1 MKSVTLDKLQRPL
14 KDLRISVTD
23 RCNFRCRY
31 CMPEEIFGP
40 DYSFLSND
48 KILSFDEI
56 ERITRIFVSLGVRKL
71 RITGGEPLLRR
82 GLPQLIERL
91 NKIDGVEDIGLTTN
105 GSLLKKFA
113 PDLYKAGLSRVT
125 VSLDSLEEERFF
137 YLNGNRSKVQ
147 RVLEGIQAAAEVGM
161 KIKINMVVQKGK
173 NEQDILQMAQYF
185 KENKHILR
193 FIEYMDV
200 GNYNGWELKE
210 VVSKQEIVNMIHQV
224 MPLERIEANYAG
236 EVATR
241 YRYIGSDEEIGVIS
255 SVTDSFCSSCTRARI
270 SAEGKLYTC
279 LFASKGNDLRELL
292 RSDYTD
298 EEITDVVRDIWN
310 NREDRYSDER
320 LSNSNKKLCLKLKCH
335 ISVVNIKLT

>member
-91 NKIDGVEDIGLTTN
+91 HKIDGVEDIGLTTN

-113 PDLYKAGLSRVT
+113 PDLCKAGLSRVT

-200 GNYNGWELKE
+200 GNYNGWELGE
-210 VVSKQEIVNMIHQV
+210 VISKQEIVNTIHKV
-224 MPLERIEANYAG
+224 MPLERIEANYSG

-241 YRYIGSDEEIGVIS
+241 YRYIGSDDEIGIIS

-292 RSDYTD
+292 RSEHTD
-298 EEITDVVRDIWN
+298 EEIIDVVRDIWN

-320 LSNSNKKLCLKLKCH
+320 LSHTNKKTIPKIEMSH
-335 ISVVNIKLT
+335 IGG

>member
-48 KILSFDEI
+48 KMLSFDEI

-82 GLPQLIERL
+82 GLPKLIERL
-91 NKIDGVEDIGLTTN
+91 HKIDGVEDIGLTTN

-185 KENKHILR
+185 KENRHILR

-200 GNYNGWELKE
+200 GNYNGWDLKE
-210 VVSKQEIVNMIHQV
+210 VVSKQEIVNTIHKV
-224 MPLERIEANYAG
+224 MPLERIEANYSG

-241 YRYIGSDEEIGVIS
+241 YRYIGSDEEIGIIS

-292 RSDYTD
+292 RSEHTD
-298 EEITDVVRDIWN
+298 EDITDVVRDIWN

-320 LSNSNKKLCLKLKCH
+320 LNHTNKKTIPKIEMSH
-335 ISVVNIKLT
+335 IGG

>member
-185 KENKHILR
+185 KKNKHILR

-200 GNYNGWELKE
+200 GNYNGWDLKE
-210 VVSKQEIVNMIHQV
+210 VVSKQEIVDTIHQV

-241 YRYIGSDEEIGVIS
+241 YRYIGSDEEMGIIS

-292 RSDYTD
+292 RSEYTD

-310 NREDRYSDER
+310 KREDRYSDER
-320 LSNSNKKLCLKLKCH
+320 LSHTSKKRAPKIEMSH
-335 ISVVNIKLT
+335 IGG

>member
-82 GLPQLIERL
+82 GIPKLIERL
-91 NKIDGVEDIGLTTN
+91 HKIDGVEDIGLTTN

-200 GNYNGWELKE
+200 GNYNGWDLKE
-210 VVSKQEIVNMIHQV
+210 VVSKQEIVDTIHQV
-224 MPLERIEANYAG
+224 MPLERIEANYSG

-241 YRYIGSDEEIGVIS
+241 YRYIGSDEEIGIIS
-255 SVTDSFCSSCTRARI
+255 SVTDSFCLSCTRARI

-292 RSDYTD
+292 RSEHTD
-298 EEITDVVRDIWN
+298 EDITDVVRDIWN

-320 LSNSNKKLCLKLKCH
+320 LNHKNKNTIPKIEMSH
-335 ISVVNIKLT
+335 IGG

>member
-1 MKSVTLDKLQRPL
+1 MKSITLDKLHRPL

-82 GLPQLIERL
+82 GLPELIERL

-200 GNYNGWELKE
+200 GNYNGWELGE
-210 VVSKQEIVNMIHQV
+210 VISKQEIVNTIREV
-224 MPLERIEANYAG
+224 MPLERIEANYPG

-241 YRYIGSDEEIGVIS
+241 YRYIGSDEEIGIIS
-255 SVTDSFCSSCTRARI
+255 SVIDSFCSSCTRARI

-279 LFASKGNDLRELL
+279 LFASKGNDLRALL
-292 RSDYTD
+292 RSGDTD
-298 EEITDVVRDIWN
+298 EEITAVIHDIWN

-320 LSNSNKKLCLKLKCH
+320 LSHTNKKTMPKIEMSH
-335 ISVVNIKLT
+335 IGG

>member
-113 PDLYKAGLSRVT
+113 PNLYKAGLSRVT
-125 VSLDSLEEERFF
+125 VSLDSLEEDRFF

-210 VVSKQEIVNMIHQV
+210 VVSKQEIVDAIHQV
-224 MPLERIEANYAG
+224 MPL
-236 EVATR
+236 
-241 YRYIGSDEEIGVIS
+241 
-255 SVTDSFCSSCTRARI
+255 
-270 SAEGKLYTC
+270 
-279 LFASKGNDLRELL
+279 
-292 RSDYTD
+292 
-298 EEITDVVRDIWN
+298 
-310 NREDRYSDER
+310 
-320 LSNSNKKLCLKLKCH
+320 
-335 ISVVNIKLT
+335 

>member
-1 MKSVTLDKLQRPL
+1 MKSVTLDKLDRPL

-31 CMPEEIFGP
+31 CMPEEIFGR

-71 RITGGEPLLRR
+71 RITGGEPLLRK
-82 GLPQLIERL
+82 GLPELIQRL
-91 NKIDGVEDIGLTTN
+91 NEIEGVEDIGLTTN

-125 VSLDSLEEERFF
+125 VSLDSLNEERFS
-137 YLNGNRSKVQ
+137 YLNGNRSKVKT
-147 RVLEGIQAAAEVGM
+147 VLAGIQAAAEAGM
-161 KIKINMVVQKGK
+161 KIKMNMVVQKGK
-173 NEQDILQMAQYF
+173 NEQDIVQMAEYF

-200 GNYNGWELKE
+200 GNFNGWELGE
-210 VVSKQEIVNMIHQV
+210 VVSKQEIVEMIHKV
-224 MPLERIEANYAG
+224 MPLERIEANYPG

-241 YRYIGSDEEIGVIS
+241 YRYIGSDEEIGIIS

-279 LFASKGNDLRELL
+279 LFASKGNNLKELL
-292 RSDYTD
+292 RFGYTD
-298 EEITDVVRDIWN
+298 EEITNVIRDIWN
-310 NREDRYSDER
+310 NRSDRYSDER
-320 LSNSNKKLCLKLKCH
+320 LSNTNKKAMPKIEMSH
-335 ISVVNIKLT
+335 IGG

>member
-82 GLPQLIERL
+82 GLPKLIERL

-200 GNYNGWELKE
+200 GNYNGWDLKE
-210 VVSKQEIVNMIHQV
+210 VVSKQEIVDTIHQV
-224 MPLERIEANYAG
+224 MPLERIEANYSG

-241 YRYIGSDEEIGVIS
+241 YRYIGSDEEIGIIS

-292 RSDYTD
+292 RSEHTD
-298 EEITDVVRDIWN
+298 EDIKDLVRDIWN

-320 LSNSNKKLCLKLKCH
+320 LNHTNKKTIPKIEMSH
-335 ISVVNIKLT
+335 IGG

>member
-1 MKSVTLDKLQRPL
+1 MKSVTLDKLDRPL

-31 CMPEEIFGP
+31 CMPEEIFGR

-71 RITGGEPLLRR
+71 RITGGEPLLRKD
-82 GLPQLIERL
+82 LPELIQRL
-91 NKIDGVEDIGLTTN
+91 NEIDGVEDIGLTTN

-125 VSLDSLEEERFF
+125 VSLDSLNEERFS
-137 YLNGNRSKVQ
+137 YLNGNRSKVKT
-147 RVLEGIQAAAEVGM
+147 VLAGIQAAAEAGM
-161 KIKINMVVQKGK
+161 KIKMNMVVQKGK
-173 NEQDILQMAQYF
+173 NEQDIVQMAEYF

-200 GNYNGWELKE
+200 GNFNGWELGE
-210 VVSKQEIVNMIHQV
+210 VVSKQEIVEMIHKV
-224 MPLERIEANYAG
+224 MPLERIEANYLG

-241 YRYIGSDEEIGVIS
+241 YRYIGSDEEIGIIS

-279 LFASKGNDLRELL
+279 LFASKGNNLKELL
-292 RSDYTD
+292 RFGYTD
-298 EEITDVVRDIWN
+298 EEITNVIRDIWN
-310 NREDRYSDER
+310 NRSDRYSDER
-320 LSNSNKKLCLKLKCH
+320 LSNTNKKAMPKIEMSH
-335 ISVVNIKLT
+335 IGG

>member
-210 VVSKQEIVNMIHQV
+210 VVSKQEIVDMIHQV

-241 YRYIGSDEEIGVIS
+241 YRYIGSNEEIGVIS

-320 LSNSNKKLCLKLKCH
+320 LSNSNKKAMPKIEMSH
-335 ISVVNIKLT
+335 IGG

>member
-82 GLPQLIERL
+82 GLPKLIERL

-200 GNYNGWELKE
+200 GNYNGWDLKE
-210 VVSKQEIVNMIHQV
+210 VVSKQEIVDTIHQV
-224 MPLERIEANYAG
+224 MPLERIEANYSG

-241 YRYIGSDEEIGVIS
+241 YRYIGSDEEIGIIS

-292 RSDYTD
+292 RSEHTD
-298 EEITDVVRDIWN
+298 EDITDVVRDIWN

-320 LSNSNKKLCLKLKCH
+320 LNHTSKKTIPKIEMSH
-335 ISVVNIKLT
+335 IGG

>member
-137 YLNGNRSKVQ
+137 YLNGNRSKIQ

-210 VVSKQEIVNMIHQV
+210 VVSKQEIVDMIHQV

-292 RSDYTD
+292 RSEYTD
-298 EEITDVVRDIWN
+298 EEITDAVRDIWN

-320 LSNSNKKLCLKLKCH
+320 LSNSNKKAMPKIEMSH
-335 ISVVNIKLT
+335 IGG

>member
-147 RVLEGIQAAAEVGM
+147 RGLEGIQAAAEVGM

-200 GNYNGWELKE
+200 GNYNGWDLKE
-210 VVSKQEIVNMIHQV
+210 VVSKQEIVDTIHQV

-241 YRYIGSDEEIGVIS
+241 YRYIGSDEEIGIIS

-292 RSDYTD
+292 RSEYTD

-310 NREDRYSDER
+310 KREDRYSDER
-320 LSNSNKKLCLKLKCH
+320 LSHTSKKRAPKIEMSH
-335 ISVVNIKLT
+335 IGG

>member
-200 GNYNGWELKE
+200 GNYNGWDLKE
-210 VVSKQEIVNMIHQV
+210 VVSKQEIVDTIHQV

-241 YRYIGSDEEIGVIS
+241 YRYIGSDEEIGIIS

-279 LFASKGNDLRELL
+279 LFASKENDLRELL
-292 RSDYTD
+292 RSEYND
-298 EEITDVVRDIWN
+298 EEIKDIVSDIWN

-320 LSNSNKKLCLKLKCH
+320 LSHTSKKRAPKIEMSH
-335 ISVVNIKLT
+335 IGG

>member
-200 GNYNGWELKE
+200 GNYNGWDLKE
-210 VVSKQEIVNMIHQV
+210 VVSKQEIVDTIHQV

-279 LFASKGNDLRELL
+279 LFASKGSDLRELL
-292 RSDYTD
+292 RSEYTD
-298 EEITDVVRDIWN
+298 EEITDIVSDIWN

-320 LSNSNKKLCLKLKCH
+320 LSNSNKKAMPKIEMSH
-335 ISVVNIKLT
+335 IGG

>member
-200 GNYNGWELKE
+200 GNYNGWDLKE
-210 VVSKQEIVNMIHQV
+210 VVSKQEIVDTIHQV
-224 MPLERIEANYAG
+224 MPLERIEANYTG

-241 YRYIGSDEEIGVIS
+241 YRYIGSDEEIGIIS

-292 RSDYTD
+292 RSEYTD

-310 NREDRYSDER
+310 KREDRYSVER
-320 LSNSNKKLCLKLKCH
+320 LSHTSKRRAPKIEMSH
-335 ISVVNIKLT
+335 IGG

>member
-210 VVSKQEIVNMIHQV
+210 VVSKQEIVDMIHQV

-241 YRYIGSDEEIGVIS
+241 YRYIGSDEEVGVIS

-298 EEITDVVRDIWN
+298 EEITDVVCDIWN

-320 LSNSNKKLCLKLKCH
+320 LSNSNKKVIPKIEMSH
-335 ISVVNIKLT
+335 IGG

>member
-1 MKSVTLDKLQRPL
+1 MKSVTLDKLHRPL

-56 ERITRIFVSLGVRKL
+56 ERVTRIFVSLGVRKL
-71 RITGGEPLLRR
+71 RITGGEPLLRKN
-82 GLPQLIERL
+82 LPELIQRL

-125 VSLDSLEEERFF
+125 VSLDSLDEERFA
-137 YLNGNRSKVQ
+137 YLNGNRSKVKT
-147 RVLEGIQAAAEVGM
+147 VLGGIQAAAEVGM
-161 KIKINMVVQKGK
+161 KIKMNMVVQKGK
-173 NEQDILQMAQYF
+173 NEQDIVQMAQYF

-200 GNYNGWELKE
+200 GNFNGWELGE
-210 VVSKQEIVNMIHQV
+210 VVSKQEILEMINKV
-224 MPLERIEANYAG
+224 MPLERIEANYPG

-241 YRYIGSDEEIGVIS
+241 YRYIGSDEEIGIIS

-279 LFASKGNDLRELL
+279 LFASKGNDFRELL
-292 RSDYTD
+292 RSGYTD
-298 EEITDVVRDIWN
+298 EEITDAICDIWN
-310 NREDRYSDER
+310 NRSDRYSDER
-320 LSNSNKKLCLKLKCH
+320 LSNTNKKTLPKIEMSH
-335 ISVVNIKLT
+335 IGG

>member
-1 MKSVTLDKLQRPL
+1 MNMKSVTLDKLQRPL

-82 GLPQLIERL
+82 GLPKLIERL
-91 NKIDGVEDIGLTTN
+91 HKIDGVEDIGLTTN

-185 KENKHILR
+185 KENRHILR

-200 GNYNGWELKE
+200 GNYNGWDLKE
-210 VVSKQEIVNMIHQV
+210 VVSKQEIVNTIHKV
-224 MPLERIEANYAG
+224 MPLERIEANYSG

-241 YRYIGSDEEIGVIS
+241 YRYIGSDEEIGIIS

-292 RSDYTD
+292 RSEHTD
-298 EEITDVVRDIWN
+298 EDITDVVRDIWN

-320 LSNSNKKLCLKLKCH
+320 LNHTNKKTIPKIEMSH
-335 ISVVNIKLT
+335 IGG

>member
-82 GLPQLIERL
+82 GLPELIERL
-91 NKIDGVEDIGLTTN
+91 HKIDGVEDIGLTTN

-113 PDLYKAGLSRVT
+113 PELYKAGLSRVT

-161 KIKINMVVQKGK
+161 KVKINMVVQKGK

-210 VVSKQEIVNMIHQV
+210 VVSKQEIVDAIHKI

-241 YRYIGSDEEIGVIS
+241 YRYIGSDEEIGIIS

-292 RSDYTD
+292 RSGYTD

-320 LSNSNKKLCLKLKCH
+320 LSNSNKKPMPKIEMSH
-335 ISVVNIKLT
+335 IGG

>member
-82 GLPQLIERL
+82 GLPKLIERL

-105 GSLLKKFA
+105 GSLLKEFA

-200 GNYNGWELKE
+200 GNYNGWDLKE
-210 VVSKQEIVNMIHQV
+210 VVSKQEIVDTIHQV
-224 MPLERIEANYAG
+224 MPLERIEANYSG

-241 YRYIGSDEEIGVIS
+241 YRYIGSDEEIGIIS

-292 RSDYTD
+292 RSEHTD
-298 EEITDVVRDIWN
+298 EDITDVVRDIWN

-320 LSNSNKKLCLKLKCH
+320 LNHTNKKTIPKIEMSH
-335 ISVVNIKLT
+335 IGG

>member
-91 NKIDGVEDIGLTTN
+91 NKINGVEDIGLTTN

-200 GNYNGWELKE
+200 GNYNGWDLKE
-210 VVSKQEIVNMIHQV
+210 VVSKQEIVDTIHQV
-224 MPLERIEANYAG
+224 MPLERIEANYTG

-241 YRYIGSDEEIGVIS
+241 YRYIGSDEEIGIIS

-292 RSDYTD
+292 RSEYND
-298 EEITDVVRDIWN
+298 EEITDIVSDIWN

-320 LSNSNKKLCLKLKCH
+320 LSHTSKKRAPKIEMSH
-335 ISVVNIKLT
+335 IGG

>member
-1 MKSVTLDKLQRPL
+1 MKSVTLDKLHRPL

-82 GLPQLIERL
+82 GLPELIERL

-105 GSLLKKFA
+105 GSLLKKFV

-161 KIKINMVVQKGK
+161 KVKINMVVQKGK

-200 GNYNGWELKE
+200 GNYNGWELGE
-210 VVSKQEIVNMIHQV
+210 VISKQEIVNTIREV
-224 MPLERIEANYAG
+224 MPLERIEANYPG

-241 YRYIGSDEEIGVIS
+241 YRYIGSDEEIGIIS

-279 LFASKGNDLRELL
+279 LFASKGNDLRALL
-292 RSDYTD
+292 RSGYTD
-298 EEITDVVRDIWN
+298 EEITAVIHDIWN

-320 LSNSNKKLCLKLKCH
+320 LSHTNKKTMPKIEMSH
-335 ISVVNIKLT
+335 IGG

>member
-71 RITGGEPLLRR
+71 RITGGEPLLRKD
-82 GLPQLIERL
+82 LPELIQRL
-91 NKIDGVEDIGLTTN
+91 NEIDGVEDIGLTTN

-125 VSLDSLEEERFF
+125 VSLDSLNEERFS
-137 YLNGNRSKVQ
+137 YLNGNRSKVKT
-147 RVLEGIQAAAEVGM
+147 VLTGIQAAAEVGM
-161 KIKINMVVQKGK
+161 KIKMNMVVQKGK
-173 NEQDILQMAQYF
+173 NEQDVVQMAEYF

-200 GNYNGWELKE
+200 GNYNGWELGE
-210 VVSKQEIVNMIHQV
+210 VVSKQEILKMINEV
-224 MPLERIEANYAG
+224 MPLERIEANYPG

-241 YRYIGSDEEIGVIS
+241 YRYMGSNEEIGIIS

-279 LFASKGNDLRELL
+279 LFASKGNDLKELL
-292 RSDYTD
+292 RSGYTD
-298 EEITDVVRDIWN
+298 EEITDIIRDIWN
-310 NREDRYSDER
+310 NRSDRYSDER
-320 LSNSNKKLCLKLKCH
+320 LSNTNNKTMPKIEMSH
-335 ISVVNIKLT
+335 IGG

>member
-82 GLPQLIERL
+82 GLPKLIERL

-210 VVSKQEIVNMIHQV
+210 VVSKQEIVDAIHQV

-241 YRYIGSDEEIGVIS
+241 YRYIGSDEEIGIIS

-292 RSDYTD
+292 RSGYTD
-298 EEITDVVRDIWN
+298 EEITYIVRNIWN

-320 LSNSNKKLCLKLKCH
+320 LSHTSKKRSPKIEMSH
-335 ISVVNIKLT
+335 IGG

>member
-1 MKSVTLDKLQRPL
+1 MKSITLDKLHRPL

-48 KILSFDEI
+48 KIVSFDEI

-82 GLPQLIERL
+82 GLPELIERL

-200 GNYNGWELKE
+200 GNYNGWELGE
-210 VVSKQEIVNMIHQV
+210 VISKQEIVNTIREV
-224 MPLERIEANYAG
+224 MPLERIEANYPG

-241 YRYIGSDEEIGVIS
+241 YRYIGSDEEIGIIS

-279 LFASKGNDLRELL
+279 LFASKGNDLRALL
-292 RSDYTD
+292 RSGDTD
-298 EEITDVVRDIWN
+298 EEITAVIHDIWN

-320 LSNSNKKLCLKLKCH
+320 LSHTNKKTMPKIEMSH
-335 ISVVNIKLT
+335 IGG

>member
-1 MKSVTLDKLQRPL
+1 MKSVTLDKLYRPL

-23 RCNFRCRY
+23 RCNFRC
-31 CMPEEIFGP
+31 
-40 DYSFLSND
+40 
-48 KILSFDEI
+48 LSFDEI

-82 GLPQLIERL
+82 NLPELIERL

-125 VSLDSLEEERFF
+125 VSLDSLNEERFS
-137 YLNGNRSKVQ
+137 YLNGNRSKVKT
-147 RVLEGIQAAAEVGM
+147 VLAGIQAAAEVGM
-161 KIKINMVVQKGK
+161 KIKMNMVVQKGK
-173 NEQDILQMAQYF
+173 NGQDIVQMAQYF

-200 GNYNGWELKE
+200 GNYNGWELGE
-210 VVSKQEIVNMIHQV
+210 VVSKQEILEMVHKV
-224 MPLERIEANYAG
+224 MPLERIEANYPG

-241 YRYIGSDEEIGVIS
+241 YRYIGSDEEIGIIS

-292 RSDYTD
+292 RSGYTD
-298 EEITDVVRDIWN
+298 EEITDVIRGIWN
-310 NREDRYSDER
+310 NRSDRYSDER
-320 LSNSNKKLCLKLKCH
+320 LSNTNKNTLPKIEMSH
-335 ISVVNIKLT
+335 IGG

>member
-125 VSLDSLEEERFF
+125 VSLDSLEEDRFF

-210 VVSKQEIVNMIHQV
+210 VVSKQEIVDAIHQV

-241 YRYIGSDEEIGVIS
+241 YRYIGSGEEIGIIS

-292 RSDYTD
+292 RSGHTD
-298 EEITDVVRDIWN
+298 EEITYIVRDIWN

-320 LSNSNKKLCLKLKCH
+320 LSHTSKKRAPKIEMSH
-335 ISVVNIKLT
+335 IGG

>member
-40 DYSFLSND
+40 DYSFLPND

-185 KENKHILR
+185 KENKHIIR

-200 GNYNGWELKE
+200 GNYNGWDLKE
-210 VVSKQEIVNMIHQV
+210 VVSKQEIVDTIHQV
-224 MPLERIEANYAG
+224 MPLERIEANYVG
-236 EVATR
+236 EVANR
-241 YRYIGSDEEIGVIS
+241 YRYIGSDEEIGIIS

-292 RSDYTD
+292 RSEYTD

-310 NREDRYSDER
+310 KREDRYSDER
-320 LSNSNKKLCLKLKCH
+320 LSHTSKKRAPKIEMSH
-335 ISVVNIKLT
+335 IGG

>member
-210 VVSKQEIVNMIHQV
+210 VVSKQEIVDMIHQV

-298 EEITDVVRDIWN
+298 EEITDVVRDTWN

-320 LSNSNKKLCLKLKCH
+320 LSHTSKKRAPKIEMSH
-335 ISVVNIKLT
+335 IGG

>member
-1 MKSVTLDKLQRPL
+1 MKMKSVTLDKLQRPL

-82 GLPQLIERL
+82 GLPKLIERL

-173 NEQDILQMAQYF
+173 NQQDILQMAQYF

-200 GNYNGWELKE
+200 GNYNGWDLKE
-210 VVSKQEIVNMIHQV
+210 VVSKQEIVDTIHQV
-224 MPLERIEANYAG
+224 MPLERIEANYSG

-241 YRYIGSDEEIGVIS
+241 YRYIGSDEEIGIIS

-292 RSDYTD
+292 RSEHTD
-298 EEITDVVRDIWN
+298 EDITDVVRDIWN

-320 LSNSNKKLCLKLKCH
+320 LNHTNKKTIPKIEMSH
-335 ISVVNIKLT
+335 IGG

>member
-1 MKSVTLDKLQRPL
+1 MKSVTLDKLDRPL

-31 CMPEEIFGP
+31 CMPEEIFGR

-71 RITGGEPLLRR
+71 RITGGEPLLRKD
-82 GLPQLIERL
+82 LPELIQRL
-91 NKIDGVEDIGLTTN
+91 NEIDGVEDIGLTTN

-125 VSLDSLEEERFF
+125 VSLDSLNEERFS
-137 YLNGNRSKVQ
+137 YLNGNRSKVKT
-147 RVLEGIQAAAEVGM
+147 VLAGIQAAAEAGM
-161 KIKINMVVQKGK
+161 KIKMNMVVQKGK
-173 NEQDILQMAQYF
+173 NEQDIVQMAEYF

-200 GNYNGWELKE
+200 GNFNGWELGE
-210 VVSKQEIVNMIHQV
+210 VVSKQEIVEMIHKV
-224 MPLERIEANYAG
+224 MPLERIEANYPG

-241 YRYIGSDEEIGVIS
+241 YRYIGSDEEIGIIS

-279 LFASKGNDLRELL
+279 LFASKGNDLKELL
-292 RSDYTD
+292 RSGCTD
-298 EEITDVVRDIWN
+298 EEIINVIRDIWN
-310 NREDRYSDER
+310 NRSDRYSDER
-320 LSNSNKKLCLKLKCH
+320 LSNTNKKTMPKIEMSH
-335 ISVVNIKLT
+335 IGG

>member
-1 MKSVTLDKLQRPL
+1 MKSVPLDKLQRPL

-82 GLPQLIERL
+82 GLPKLIERL

-200 GNYNGWELKE
+200 GNYNGWDLKE
-210 VVSKQEIVNMIHQV
+210 VVSKQEIVDTIHQV
-224 MPLERIEANYAG
+224 MPLERIEANYSG

-241 YRYIGSDEEIGVIS
+241 YRYIGSDEEIGIIS

-292 RSDYTD
+292 RSEHTD
-298 EEITDVVRDIWN
+298 EDITDVVRDIWN

-320 LSNSNKKLCLKLKCH
+320 LNHTNKKTIPKIEMSH
-335 ISVVNIKLT
+335 IGG

>member
-185 KENKHILR
+185 KENKHILP

-200 GNYNGWELKE
+200 GNYNGWDLKE
-210 VVSKQEIVNMIHQV
+210 VVSKQEIVDTIHQV

-241 YRYIGSDEEIGVIS
+241 YRYIGSDEEIGIIS

-279 LFASKGNDLRELL
+279 LFASIGNDLRELL
-292 RSDYTD
+292 RSEYTD

-310 NREDRYSDER
+310 KREDRYSDER
-320 LSNSNKKLCLKLKCH
+320 LSHTSKRRAPKIEMSH
-335 ISVVNIKLT
+335 IGG

>member
-210 VVSKQEIVNMIHQV
+210 VVSKQEIVNAIHQV

-241 YRYIGSDEEIGVIS
+241 YRYIGSEEEIGIIS

-292 RSDYTD
+292 RSVYTD
-298 EEITDVVRDIWN
+298 EEITDIVRDIWN

-320 LSNSNKKLCLKLKCH
+320 LSHTGKKRVPKIEMSH
-335 ISVVNIKLT
+335 IGG

>member
-1 MKSVTLDKLQRPL
+1 MKSITLDKLHRPL

-82 GLPQLIERL
+82 GLPELIERL

-185 KENKHILR
+185 KGNKHILR

-200 GNYNGWELKE
+200 GNYNGWELGE
-210 VVSKQEIVNMIHQV
+210 VISKQEIVNTIREV
-224 MPLERIEANYAG
+224 MPLERIEANYPG

-241 YRYIGSDEEIGVIS
+241 YRYIGSDEEIGIIS

-279 LFASKGNDLRELL
+279 LFASKGNDLRALL
-292 RSDYTD
+292 RSGDTD
-298 EEITDVVRDIWN
+298 EEITAVIHDIWN
-310 NREDRYSDER
+310 NRENRYSDER
-320 LSNSNKKLCLKLKCH
+320 LSHTNKKTMPKIEMSH
-335 ISVVNIKLT
+335 IGG

>member
-1 MKSVTLDKLQRPL
+1 MKSVTLDKLDRPL

-31 CMPEEIFGP
+31 CMPEEIFGR

-71 RITGGEPLLRR
+71 RITGGEPLLRKD
-82 GLPQLIERL
+82 LPELIQRL
-91 NKIDGVEDIGLTTN
+91 NEIDGVEDIGLTTN

-125 VSLDSLEEERFF
+125 VSLDSLNEERFS
-137 YLNGNRSKVQ
+137 YLNGNRSKVKT
-147 RVLEGIQAAAEVGM
+147 VLAGIQAAAEAGM
-161 KIKINMVVQKGK
+161 KIKMNMVVQKGK
-173 NEQDILQMAQYF
+173 NEQDIVQMAEYF

-200 GNYNGWELKE
+200 GNFNGWELGE
-210 VVSKQEIVNMIHQV
+210 VVSKQEIVEMIHKV
-224 MPLERIEANYAG
+224 MPFERIEANYPG

-241 YRYIGSDEEIGVIS
+241 YRYIGSDEEIGIIS

-279 LFASKGNDLRELL
+279 LFASKGNDIKELL
-292 RSDYTD
+292 RSGCTD
-298 EEITDVVRDIWN
+298 EEITNVIRDIWN
-310 NREDRYSDER
+310 NRSDRYSDER
-320 LSNSNKKLCLKLKCH
+320 LSNTNKKTMPKIEMSH
-335 ISVVNIKLT
+335 IGG

>member
-1 MKSVTLDKLQRPL
+1 MKSITLDKLHRPL

-82 GLPQLIERL
+82 GLPELIERL

-185 KENKHILR
+185 KGNKHILR

-200 GNYNGWELKE
+200 GNYNGWELGE
-210 VVSKQEIVNMIHQV
+210 VISKQEIVNTIREV
-224 MPLERIEANYAG
+224 MPLERIEANYPG

-241 YRYIGSDEEIGVIS
+241 YRYIGSDEEIGIIS

-279 LFASKGNDLRELL
+279 LFASKGNDLRALL
-292 RSDYTD
+292 RSGDTD
-298 EEITDVVRDIWN
+298 EEITAVIHDIWN

-320 LSNSNKKLCLKLKCH
+320 LSHTNKKTMPKIEMSH
-335 ISVVNIKLT
+335 IGG